1 MPTRTSCAPAAA
13 RAEAG
18 TGRLRALLVVLL
30 AFALPALAGCAAPGS
45 GPAGSPVAAALP
57 PMAVADASKPPRDAL
72 PLNDAVASLATSLL
86 DRARLDPPGPSGR
99 YTLVVDPLIDRASGV
114 QTGTTRAMEARIGAL
129 VGARYP
135 RYDLKRFS
143 TATLDEKPLILLG
156 AITPVPA
163 AGVIPAM
170 AQGRPEVYRIWAVI
184 ADLRTNTVVSH
195 ETAWV
200 RAADVDP
207 TPAGFSRESP
217 TWAPEPVVAAYLRT
231 CALDP
236 GAPVDPAYVAAL
248 RAQALVA
255 DATREYEGGRF
266 REALASF
273 EQADQLPAGAGLSA
287 LNGVYLSSRALGR
300 AARAEDAFGRLV
312 AHGLDGGRLAV
323 KFVFRPG
330 STAWWPDRAVS
341 GDYPMWLRQIA
352 RQAAARDGCIEVSG
366 HTSPTGAAALN
377 QRLSLARARRV
388 RGELVADA
396 ARLGPRTRAAGVG
409 SARPI
414 VGSGA
419 DDATDVL
426 DRRVELQPLP
436 CAAVTA
442 SLG

>member
-13 RAEAG
+13 RAERPG
-18 TGRLRALLVVLL
+18 RALAALLLVGLG
-30 AFALPALAGCAAPGS
+30 ALAGCAIPGR
-45 GPAGSPVAAALP
+45 GPAGPPVAAALP
-57 PMAVADASKPPRDAL
+57 PMAVADAAKPPRDAL

-135 RYDLKRFS
+135 QYDLKRFS

-156 AITPVPA
+156 AITPVSA

-170 AQGRPEVYRIWAVI
+170 AQGRPEIYRIWAVI

-200 RAADVDP
+200 RATDVDP
-207 TPAGFSRESP
+207 APVGFSRDSP

-236 GAPVDPAYVAAL
+236 GAPVDPVYLRAL
-248 RAQALVA
+248 RSQALVA

-273 EQADQLPAGAGLSA
+273 DAADQLPAGAARLA
-287 LNGVYLSSRALGR
+287 VLNGVYLSSRALGQGG
-300 AARAEDAFGRLV
+300 RAEEAFGRVV
-312 AHGLDGGRLAV
+312 ALGLEQGRLAV
-323 KFVFRPG
+323 KFVFQPA

-352 RQAAARDGCIEVSG
+352 RQASTREGCIEVSG

-377 QRLSLARARRV
+377 QRLSLARAQRV
-388 RGELVADA
+388 RTALLSDA
-396 ARLGPRTRAAGVG
+396 PPLRSRTRAMGAG

-442 SLG
+442 SLDG